1 MKKLTFKQENILD
14 GQSPI
19 WALQGLQ
26 ATHFS
31 AALNIDPDLSPG
43 LSSTRSMP
51 SGMIQPIGY
60 TKFSSTLINGA
71 PMWIMSAQ
79 KGTEL
84 VYAYLTTGRLISY
97 TAALGSETNIG
108 TPTSGAGNGM
118 VYYNNYLYLATPT
131 DISRYGPLDGT
142 PAIANTFWSTTL
154 GLTAMVNTTY
164 PSGGGVVYPNHAM
177 HVHTDGA
184 LYICDFDSTSS
195 TDTTRGKGIIHKIK
209 TKYGTSGTAHEGAV
223 NDGSAYNVLDLPPGY
238 MPTDIESYGLDLVIS
253 AVRTTTATLNRGNAA
268 LFFWDTISKSFY
280 RQVDVPYTA
289 VTALLNKNGEL
300 YAFAGNFAATAVT
313 LKYLGGYS
321 FETVDLMDGGIP
333 PMAGGVASMGNRIL
347 YGTTATWPIRKGVV
361 RSLGYRSAKLPRT
374 AVQIPASMSADG
386 TADAITAIAYVQQ
399 ASGSTPRMLIGWQSD
414 ATYGIDSVNSSSV
427 TARLHTQNFQVGKRF
442 RITKIIVP
450 LGSVVDSSTN
460 IEVLIRFDNTI
471 GSKTLPTINN
481 TNYSG
486 QMTIVYGS
494 PEIDAAVTAAYVGQS
509 SFVVEFYWNASG
521 PVPIMPGIEI
531 EVETYE
537 D

>member
-1 MKKLTFKQENILD
+1 MKTIIYRQENILD
-14 GQSPI
+14 GKSPI
-19 WALQGLQ
+19 WAMQGEQ

-31 AALNIDPDLSPG
+31 AAVNIDPDLSPG

-60 TKFSSTLINGA
+60 TKFSSTLVNGA
-71 PMWIMSAQ
+71 PMWIMSPQ

-118 VYYNNYLYLATPT
+118 AYYNNYLYLATPT
-131 DISRYGPLDGT
+131 DVSRYGPLDGT

-154 GLTAMVNTTY
+154 GKTAMVNTTY
-164 PSGGGVVYPNHAM
+164 PSSSSVAYPNHAM

-223 NDGSAYNVLDLPPGY
+223 DDGSAYNVLDLPPGY

-253 AVRTTTATLNRGNAA
+253 AVRTTTSTLNRGNAA

-300 YAFAGNFAATAVT
+300 YAFAGNFSTTAVT
-313 LKYLGGYS
+313 LKYLGGFS
-321 FETVDLMDGGIP
+321 FETVDLIDGGIP
-333 PMAGGVASMGNRIL
+333 PMAGGVMSMGNRVL
-347 YGTTATWPIRKGVV
+347 CGTAATWPAGKGVV
-361 RSLGYRSAKLPRT
+361 RSLGYRSATLPGA

-386 TADAITAIAYVQQ
+386 SADVITAIAYVQQ
-399 ASGSTPRMLIGWQSD
+399 ASGSIPRMLIGWQSD
-414 ATYGIDSVNSSSV
+414 STYGIDSVNSSSV
-427 TARLHTQNFQVGKRF
+427 TAQFHTQVFQVGKRF
-442 RITKIIVP
+442 RVKKVTVP
-450 LGSVVDSSTN
+450 LGSTVDSSTN

-471 GSKTLPTINN
+471 GSKILQTINN

-494 PEIDAAVTAAYVGQS
+494 PEIDAATTAAYIGQS
-509 SFVVEFYWNASG
+509 SFAVEFSWSASG
-521 PVPIMPGIEI
+521 AVPIMPGIEI
-531 EVETYE
+531 EVETY
-537 D
+537 DD